1 MATQVLHA
9 PPSPSPS
16 SRTATGRFHDTC
28 IEWLRDHEQLH
39 TRVLPGEHIPVDDDG
54 FARVRG
60 HLVASS
66 RTGAIAF
73 AGLVALVASWLL
85 LELGD
90 RLARLEVGPTVVA
103 LGWALVVAGVFAL
116 CGAWWEDRRTRT
128 AVLVLLDGAPAP
140 VSAERLQP
148 LAAGPA
154 ATERRWVIAR
164 GGFEPEA
171 LELAAT
177 LGIRCET
184 SPRVARG

>member
-116 CGAWWEDRRTRT
+116 RVWNL
-128 AVLVLLDGAPAP
+128 VQVLLNLHAVFALKGGK
-140 VSAERLQP
+140 LFKFF
-148 LAAGPA
+148 GGGH
-154 ATERRWVIAR
+154 IAC
-164 GGFEPEA
+164 PTNQ
-171 LELAAT
+171 ELARLNCFTGKKPEVALRRIAAHFQ
-177 LGIRCET
+177 LG
-184 SPRVARG
+184 